1 VRDVVEIV
9 VRLGDTTLEHR
20 FEPLKTPIDN
30 LAPGPEW
37 TRVQRGLV
45 EISARRTAAPTKHA
59 LASSLGD
66 RRSLGY
72 VALSLAAHLLLW
84 GVATEQTPETTV
96 RIEPPKPTR
105 YATRVTTKAPREAPS
120 PWEVGDSPDYDL
132 EGGGQPTMGLEG
144 KAGGD
149 SAKDAGHA
157 RLAAGPVHAVTTK
170 QQAIEQARTAGILG
184 SAAAIASSVGHLTST
199 ADFNAGFDKLDVQA
213 PLYGGM
219 GEARGSFGL
228 GRSGLST
235 SAGCGGGNCDG
246 IIGVGRYGTIS
257 NGQSVG
263 DHWGGHNAGA
273 AGGWP
278 GRGRRNPTLVFPCA
292 GPHPCMVGDGGGLD
306 KAVIRRYIHRQLT
319 KIQYCYEKEL
329 LAHPTISGVVDVHFL
344 IQVDGRVS
352 TVQTSGVSP
361 AVASCIAEVIEKIE
375 FPAQRTGTPDR
386 RTVTDVRYPF
396 ELRTAGS

>member
-1 VRDVVEIV
+1 MRDVLEIV

-20 FEPLKTPIDN
+20 FEPLGTPVDG
-30 LAPGPEW
+30 LDPGIEW
-37 TRVQRGLV
+37 TRIQRGLV
-45 EISARRTAAPTKHA
+45 EVSARRTAAPTKHA

-84 GVATEQTPETTV
+84 GVATEQAPETTV
-96 RIEPPKPTR
+96 RIEQSKPPSL
-105 YATRVTTKAPREAPS
+105 TRVVSKAPREAPS

-149 SAKDAGHA
+149 SPKDAGHA

-213 PLYGGM
+213 PLYGGT
-219 GEARGSFGL
+219 GEARGNFGL
-228 GRSGLST
+228 GRSGLFT
-235 SAGCGGGNCDG
+235 SAGCGGGTCDG

-278 GRGRRNPTLVFPCA
+278 ERGPRRRNTTLVVPCA
-292 GPHPCMVGDGGGLD
+292 GPHPCVIGDGGLD
-306 KAVIRRYIHRQLT
+306 KAVVRRYIRRELA

-329 LAHPTISGVVDVHFL
+329 LANATISGVLDVHFL

-352 TVQTSGVSP
+352 TVETSGVSP
-361 AVASCIAEVIEKIE
+361 AVSSCVAEVIQKIE
-375 FPAQRTGTPDR
+375 FPAQRAGIPDR
-386 RTVTDVRYPF
+386 RAVTDVRYPF